1 MEGRG
6 GHGCP
11 GSIGVLT
18 TGASI
23 AGGSC
28 GGCCNDLE
36 LGCLMPG
43 VALGREAEA

>member
-1 MEGRG
+1 MEGCG
-6 GHGCP
+6 GRGCP

-28 GGCCNDLE
+28 GGRCNDLE
-36 LGCLMPG
+36 PGCLMP
-43 VALGREAEA
+43 ALGREAEA